1 MMYFIM
7 VLLLKF
13 TWKVISTLT
22 ELASTCLIYM
32 MGDND
37 ANDDETNDNNDDD
50 EGEDKE
56 EKGDDDE
63 YDDGEDTQSIVSN

>member
-1 MMYFIM
+1 MYFIM

-37 ANDDETNDNNDDD
+37 TNDDDDDNNNDD

-56 EKGDDDE
+56 EKKDDD
-63 YDDGEDTQSIVSN
+63 EDTQSIVSN